1 MVKGEI
7 WWADLPYPRGSE
19 PAKKRPVLVIQGNA
33 FNRSNIN
40 TVICVV
46 ITTNQHYSGSPA
58 NLLLE
63 KAVSKLPSTSVA
75 NFSQI
80 LTVDKS
86 YFISLVSMVPKP
98 ILEKIDECIKTIF
111 EILE

>member
-1 MVKGEI
+1 MIKGEI

-33 FNRSNIN
+33 FNLSNLN
-40 TVICVV
+40 TVICVG
-46 ITTNQHYSGSPA
+46 ITSNMSLAGAPTNIH
-58 NLLLE
+58 LE
-63 KAVSKLPSTSVA
+63 KAVSKLAKPSVA

-86 YFISLVSMVPKP
+86 YFA
-98 ILEKIDECIKTIF
+98 
-111 EILE
+111 

>member
-1 MVKGEI
+1 MIKGEI
-7 WWADLPYPRGSE
+7 WWAHLPYPRGSE
-19 PAKKRPVLVIQGNA
+19 PAKKRPVLVIQGDA

-40 TVICVV
+40 TVVCVI
-46 ITTNQHYSGSPA
+46 ITSNQRFSSSPA
-58 NLLLE
+58 NLILE

-86 YFISLVSMVPKP
+86 YFISQVSMVPKH
-98 ILEKIDECIKTIF
+98 ILEKINECIKIF
-111 EILE
+111 FEVK

>member
-7 WWADLPYPRGSE
+7 WWANLPYPRGSE
-19 PAKKRPVLVIQGNA
+19 PAKKRPVLVIQGDS

-40 TVICVV
+40 TVVCVI
-46 ITTNQHYSGSPA
+46 ITSSQHLANSPA

-63 KAVSKLPSTSVA
+63 KAVSKLPLTSVA

-80 LTVDKS
+80 VTVDKS
-86 YFISLVSMVPKP
+86 FFIEQVSMVPKKT
-98 ILEKIDECIKTIF
+98 LEKIDECIKIF
-111 EILE
+111 FEVK